1 MPGSRRVLMI
11 VENLPV
17 PFDRRV
23 WLEAT
28 ALQRDG
34 YEVSVICPR
43 MKGFNAAYE
52 EIEGVRIHRY
62 RAPPDAKGALGFAFE
77 FTWCFLAT
85 TWISL
90 RIAFTGPGFDVI
102 HACNPPD
109 TFWLL
114 ARFWSLFGRRFI
126 FDHHDLSPEM
136 FTAKFGRSD
145 GRLYRGLLWLERR
158 AFRSADV
165 VITTNESHKRIAVK
179 RGGRRPG
186 DVYVV
191 RSGPDFSRFATQR
204 RDSTLAHGK
213 PHLLVYLGEMCI
225 QDNVDGLVHVIKLLR
240 DTYNR
245 NDFHCQFVGGG
256 PHQPEVKALA
266 NALGIDDIV
275 TFTGRVSDADLCR
288 ILSSATIGIDP
299 TTKNDWSDKSTMNKI
314 IEYMFFGLPVV
325 AFDLA
330 ETRVS
335 AGEAGVFADEDSQQD
350 LARAISAL
358 LDDPERRAE
367 MAAIGR
373 TRVRESLS
381 FDHSVPVLLAAYER
395 CFPARQSAAAVHN
408 APRAAE

>member
-1 MPGSRRVLMI
+1 MI

-28 ALQRDG
+28 ALQRAG

-52 EIEGVRIHRY
+52 EIEGIRIHRY
-62 RAPPDAKGALGFAFE
+62 RAPPDAKGAFGFAFE
-77 FTWCFLAT
+77 FIWCFLAT
-85 TWISL
+85 AWISL
-90 RIAFTGPGFDVI
+90 RIAIGGPGFDVI

-136 FTAKFGRSD
+136 FAAKFGRSA
-145 GRLYRGLLWLERR
+145 GLLHRGLLWLERC

-165 VITTNESHKRIAVK
+165 VITTNESHKRIAVQ

-186 DVYVV
+186 EVYVV
-191 RSGPDFSRFATQR
+191 RSGPDFGRFATQP
-204 RDSTLAHGK
+204 RDATLAHGK
-213 PHLLVYLGEMCI
+213 PHVLVYLGEMCT

-240 DTYNR
+240 DTYDR
-245 NDFHCQFVGGG
+245 NDFHCLFVGGG

-266 NALGIDDIV
+266 KTLGVEDIV

-288 ILSSATIGIDP
+288 ALSSATIGIDP

-335 AGEAGVFADEDSQQD
+335 AGEAGVFASGETRDD
-350 LARAISAL
+350 LARTISAL
-358 LDDPERRAE
+358 LDDPERRTD
-367 MAAIGR
+367 MAAIGK

-381 FDHSVPVLLAAYER
+381 FDHSIPVLLAAYER
-395 CFPARQSAAAVHN
+395 CFPAGPVASAERN
-408 APRAAE
+408 APRTAD